1 MGSEMCIR
9 DRYVH
14 RLNDGK
20 MSLEI
25 REVHQFIVIDT
36 VPLETAITYSS
47 TIVFYYCFSR
57 KSLKTPTK
65 RISVHVM
72 SANNGTFEL

>member
-1 MGSEMCIR
+1 MLKVQLSV
-9 DRYVH
+9 YVH

-25 REVHQFIVIDT
+25 REVRRFIVIDT
-36 VPLETAITYSS
+36 VPLETAIKYSS
-47 TIVFYYCFSR
+47 TIVFYYCFSC

-65 RISVHVM
+65 
-72 SANNGTFEL
+72 